1 MNRSKKLES
10 ARRARERRA
19 TATLWMRP
27 KVETPAKVEETS
39 EVSSIKEEDAIVAPA
54 ELEHVTLEEVDET
67 PFFKLGGD
75 LNVVETPVEV
85 LENVVG
91 EEKPEISED
100 VTEEET
106 KLKRRRKKSTKDEE
120 ELNEDMDAL
129 L

>member
-1 MNRSKKLES
+1 MNRSKKLEL

-27 KVETPAKVEETS
+27 KVETSEDQTSAK
-39 EVSSIKEEDAIVAPA
+39 
-54 ELEHVTLEEVDET
+54 VDET

-100 VTEEET
+100 VAEEET
-106 KLKRRRKKSTKDEE
+106 KPKRRRKKSIKDEE
-120 ELNEDMDAL
+120 ELNKDMDAL